1 MIPRKFV
8 QRTNFLA
15 VFLFLLL
22 MIVVWRLVSVQVLQA
37 GRYRDLLVSRF
48 SLNEVPPPRGSI
60 LDRNGE
66 VLAKDLEAISIFACP
81 VRVKNPQEVA
91 QSLSQALA
99 LNEEEL
105 TRALSSGATW
115 MEVKRKVPLY
125 LGKLLFQKRWEGI
138 YWENDTMR
146 FYPKA
151 PLLSNVLGFV
161 GSENQGLEG
170 IEFAFDSYLR
180 GDKGYSAFERD
191 ALGGEIPLSAKHS
204 PPRPGNDVVLT
215 IDANIQFFVEKAL
228 DAAMERTRARR
239 GIIIVNDP
247 RSGDIL
253 AVASRPSYDNR
264 YFSQYESS
272 CFRNL
277 AFEMVFEP
285 GSTVKPLVMA
295 AALEEKVVNLNDQFF
310 CSGSIMVH
318 NHRVRDIK
326 AHGAQ
331 TLEDIIINSCNVGII
346 EIARKIQENKL
357 YAYLKD
363 FGLGEASGIGM
374 PGEERGLLR
383 PPKEWSLLSL
393 GAIPIGQEMMVTPLQ
408 LLKAL
413 SALANKGILMKPR
426 LVSRI
431 VGVGGK
437 VVEEFPVTPLK
448 RVVSEKT
455 AAMVLGMMEKAVEKG
470 TGKRAF
476 IEGYRIAGKT
486 GTGQKVDTS
495 GRYAPGKFY
504 SSFVGFFPLP
514 EPRFGIL
521 VMLDEPQG
529 EYYGGDIAAPVFR
542 EIALNII
549 DYAGIIS
556 KDAEVR
562 VF

>member
-1 MIPRKFV
+1 
-8 QRTNFLA
+8 
-15 VFLFLLL
+15 
-22 MIVVWRLVSVQVLQA
+22 
-37 GRYRDLLVSRF
+37 
-48 SLNEVPPPRGSI
+48 
-60 LDRNGE
+60 
-66 VLAKDLEAISIFACP
+66 
-81 VRVKNPQEVA
+81 
-91 QSLSQALA
+91 
-99 LNEEEL
+99 
-105 TRALSSGATW
+105 
-115 MEVKRKVPLY
+115 
-125 LGKLLFQKRWEGI
+125 
-138 YWENDTMR
+138 
-146 FYPKA
+146 
-151 PLLSNVLGFV
+151 
-161 GSENQGLEG
+161 
-170 IEFAFDSYLR
+170 
-180 GDKGYSAFERD
+180 
-191 ALGGEIPLSAKHS
+191 
-204 PPRPGNDVVLT
+204 
-215 IDANIQFFVEKAL
+215 
-228 DAAMERTRARR
+228 
-239 GIIIVNDP
+239 
-247 RSGDIL
+247 
-253 AVASRPSYDNR
+253 
-264 YFSQYESS
+264 
-272 CFRNL
+272 
-277 AFEMVFEP
+277 
-285 GSTVKPLVMA
+285 MA
-295 AALEEKVVNLNDQFF
+295 AALEEKVVNLNNQFF

-383 PPKEWSLLSL
+383 PPKEWSLLSI

-455 AAMVLGMMEKAVEKG
+455 AAMVLGMMEKVVEKG

-486 GTGQKVDTS
+486 GTGQKVDAS

-529 EYYGGDIAAPVFR
+529 EYYGGDVAAPVFR

>member
-1 MIPRKFV
+1 
-8 QRTNFLA
+8 
-15 VFLFLLL
+15 
-22 MIVVWRLVSVQVLQA
+22 
-37 GRYRDLLVSRF
+37 
-48 SLNEVPPPRGSI
+48 
-60 LDRNGE
+60 
-66 VLAKDLEAISIFACP
+66 
-81 VRVKNPQEVA
+81 
-91 QSLSQALA
+91 
-99 LNEEEL
+99 
-105 TRALSSGATW
+105 
-115 MEVKRKVPLY
+115 VKRKVPLY

-138 YWENDTMR
+138 YWESDTMR

-161 GSENQGLEG
+161 GSENKGLEG

-180 GDKGYSAFERD
+180 GDKGYSSFEKD

-215 IDANIQFFVEKAL
+215 IDASVQFFVEKAL
-228 DAAMERTRARR
+228 DAAMERTKAQR

-272 CFRNL
+272 RFRNL

-295 AALEEKVVNLNDQFF
+295 AALEEKVVNLNNQFF

-383 PPKEWSLLSL
+383 PPKEWSLLSI

-455 AAMVLGMMEKAVEKG
+455 AAMVLGMMEKVVEKG

-486 GTGQKVDTS
+486 GTGQKVDAS